1 LFFYKYKLK
10 DIFFSFLKILQ
21 FILFFKKNT
30 LTKGKISYNFLT
42 DLINNNFFDNPIF
55 LKIDI
60 LKCKNNAI
68 LNENKNGIHI
78 NLTELQD
85 STLINIYNFVEY
97 INTQENKLNDDEH
110 EKQKYKNMFFV
121 NKDN

>member
-1 LFFYKYKLK
+1 MS
-10 DIFFSFLKILQ
+10 DKIEMLSKMKTTIEQ
-21 FILFFKKNT
+21 MDKNNQIEV
-30 LTKGKISYNFLT
+30 LRL
-42 DLINNNFFDNPIF
+42 LH
-55 LKIDI
+55 
-60 LKCKNNAI
+60 KNNAI

>member
-1 LFFYKYKLK
+1 MS
-10 DIFFSFLKILQ
+10 DKIEMLSKMKATIEQ
-21 FILFFKKNT
+21 MDKNNQIEV
-30 LTKGKISYNFLT
+30 LRL
-42 DLINNNFFDNPIF
+42 LH
-55 LKIDI
+55 
-60 LKCKNNAI
+60 KNNAI

-85 STLINIYNFVEY
+85 DTLVNIFNFVEY
-97 INTQENKLNDDEH
+97 INTQENKLNDDEY